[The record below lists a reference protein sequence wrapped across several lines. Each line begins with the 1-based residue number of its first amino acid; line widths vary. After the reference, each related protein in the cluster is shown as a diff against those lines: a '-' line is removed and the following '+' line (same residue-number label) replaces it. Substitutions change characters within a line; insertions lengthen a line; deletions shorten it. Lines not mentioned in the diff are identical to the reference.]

1 LNWHYLDGPPLDI
14 VAIFWLPIVE
24 LNIFDMCDHLAV
36 LPVVVSPDIQ
46 RAGCSLFEIV
56 YRHA

>member
-1 LNWHYLDGPPLDI
+1 LDI
-14 VAIFWLPIVE
+14 VAIFWLLIVE

-36 LPVVVSPDIQ
+36 LPVVVSRDIQ